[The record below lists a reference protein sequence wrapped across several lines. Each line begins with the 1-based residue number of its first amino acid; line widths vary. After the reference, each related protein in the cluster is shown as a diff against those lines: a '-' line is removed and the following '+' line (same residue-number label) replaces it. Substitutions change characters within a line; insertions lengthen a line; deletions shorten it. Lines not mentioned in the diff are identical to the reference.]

1 MRISGLASGMDI
13 DTLVQQMMKAKRVPL
28 DKLNQQKQVLE
39 WKRDNYRAI
48 NSQLVDFRNNKLF
61 NYKKSESMN
70 AFKSEVTGDTDAIS
84 AKATTN
90 ANRVTMEIKDVKMAT
105 QFSYQGDSI
114 SSDAT
119 KKTTLGSLQ
128 PSGPDNY
135 TLTVSRGA
143 NDRKITFEFSK
154 TDTIDSIIRKING
167 DGKANVTASFDEA
180 TGKFAITSNEYG
192 SKNLVI
198 EGPDF
203 MSALKLPSTGTGGEK
218 ATANINGVDKVF
230 DTNKNIINGV
240 EITFLADTKAGEVTK
255 ITTKTD
261 SAKIMD
267 TIQSFIKDYNSVLE
281 AMNKKLDEERY
292 RDFPPLSEEQKKEM
306 KENDVKLWTEKAQS
320 GLLKNDEILRSAV
333 NSMRQAIVTASVD
346 GSSMKLSTIGI
357 TTGEWYEG
365 GKLSIADPEKL
376 QKAIEEHPDEVIEL
390 FIGSGDPN
398 KPKGYF
404 NEVYDN
410 LENPLRA
417 ISERAGTSKYSSDI
431 NAKYNEQSVMGK
443 ELTDLKSR
451 ISDLTRRLTDMET
464 RYYTQFSAMENALN
478 KMNSQSASL
487 ASFGMN

>member
-1 MRISGLASGMDI
+1 MPSNPRL
-13 DTLVQQMMKAKRVPL
+13 PH
-28 DKLNQQKQVLE
+28 
-39 WKRDNYRAI
+39 
-48 NSQLVDFRNNKLF
+48 
-61 NYKKSESMN
+61 
-70 AFKSEVTGDTDAIS
+70 DTDAIS

-90 ANRVTMEIKDVKMAT
+90 ANRVTMEIKNVEMAT
-105 QFSYQGDSI
+105 QFTYQGTEAVASG
-114 SSDAT
+114 AT
-119 KKTTLGSLQ
+119 TKTTLGSLK
-128 PSGPDNY
+128 PSSPDKY

-143 NDRKITFEFSK
+143 NDPKVTFEFSK
-154 TDTIDSIIRKING
+154 NDTIDSIIRKING
-167 DGKANVTASFDEA
+167 DVKANVTATFDEV
-180 TGKFAITSNEYG
+180 TGKFSITSNEYG
-192 SKNLVI
+192 SDALKI
-198 EGPDF
+198 EGGDF
-203 MSALKLPSTGTGGEK
+203 MSAMKLPSTGTGGKK
-218 ATANINGVDKVF
+218 ATAYINDKKMVF

-240 EITFLADTKAGEVTK
+240 EITFLANTTPEEITKV
-255 ITTKTD
+255 TTKTD

-292 RDFPPLSEEQKKEM
+292 RDYPPLSEEQKKEM

-333 NSMRQAIVTASVD
+333 NSMRQSIVTASVD

-357 TTGEWYEG
+357 STGEWYEG
-365 GKLSIADPEKL
+365 GKLSIADPDKL

-404 NEVYDN
+404 NELYDN

-464 RYYTQFSAMENALN
+464 RYYKQFSAMENALN